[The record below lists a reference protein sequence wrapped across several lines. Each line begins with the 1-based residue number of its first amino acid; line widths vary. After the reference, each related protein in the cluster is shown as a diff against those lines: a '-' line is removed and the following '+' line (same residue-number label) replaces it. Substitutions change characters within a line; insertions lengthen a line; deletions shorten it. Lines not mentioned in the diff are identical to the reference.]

1 VLANIDANPSIPLTS
16 VFDDVV
22 VRVSNATHVMLV
34 FLIVFFALRL
44 DLDGLLFPTVRR
56 TAIYLAV
63 IFAPSIWDAF
73 QFTSAKA
80 AVGFIFLAFFWH
92 F

>member
-34 FLIVFFALRL
+34 FLIVFFALSSTWMDCSSL
-44 DLDGLLFPTVRR
+44 
-56 TAIYLAV
+56 
-63 IFAPSIWDAF
+63 
-73 QFTSAKA
+73 Q
-80 AVGFIFLAFFWH
+80 
-92 F
+92 